1 MPKAVNLI
9 RRALHYRRDAFD
21 AGLRACGY
29 TIVESLPRPE
39 SGDLLLIWNRY
50 GGGAEQADHFER
62 RGASVLVAENNPLG
76 NDLHGGSYSIARR
89 HVALTGGEINEG
101 GPDRWDAWGIR
112 PQLWRISGR
121 EVVVLGQRGIGHPS
135 VRSPDGWA
143 ERVARITRGR
153 IRAHPGTGP
162 ALPLVDDLRHASE
175 VVTWSS
181 AAALQALL
189 MGVPVWHNHPAFIGA
204 AAARPLGEWGSKEA
218 RRDDAAR
225 LAVFRR
231 LAWAIWTLDEIRSG
245 AAIAHITTAG

>member
-1 MPKAVNLI
+1 M
-9 RRALHYRRDAFD
+9 RRALNLLRRSVHYRRESFD
-21 AGLRACGY
+21 IGLRAAGFY
-29 TIVESLPRPE
+29 VVDSLPGPGP
-39 SGDLLLIWNRY
+39 GDLLLIWNRY

-62 RGASVLVAENNPLG
+62 RGATVLVVENCPLG

-101 GPDRWDAWGIR
+101 GPERWDAWGVW

-121 EVVVLGQRGIGHPS
+121 EVVVLGQRGIGHPD

-143 ERVARITRGR
+143 ERTARITGGR

-162 ALPLVDDLRHASE
+162 ALPLADDLRHAAE

-189 MGVPVWHNHPAFIGA
+189 MGVPVWHDNPAFIGA
-204 AAARPLGEWGSKEA
+204 AAARPLGEWGKEA